1 MAAIGVALWK
11 YVMRYAP
18 HNPNWFNRDRFVL
31 SSGHVCLFRHCNLY
45 LNRYK
50 AITWEQLKPYH
61 SERPD
66 SLCSGHSEIEHGG
79 IRLATRPLG
88 QGIAN
93 AVGLAIAAK
102 HLAGTYNRP
111 GFGVVSSHIWCMVG
125 DAYLQEGVGCEA
137 SSYAGHLKLT
147 NLTCIYDNNQVTCD
161 GSVDMTNA
169 EDVNAQMVACG

>member
-18 HNPNWFNRDRFVL
+18 HDPNWFNRDRFVL

-125 DAYLQEGVGCEA
+125 DACLQEGVGCEA